1 MIRNRVREIRKSRGL
16 TLEKLAELTGISVS
30 QLSRIEKHD
39 RGWSVTSFPKIAEA
53 LNVDVGELLD
63 ASNAWQDVPLLGSFG
78 QTVWARFKSAGKS
91 TPTVRMPSAIGN
103 VLAVS
108 ITGPILYPRYTEGDV
123 LAVMED
129 SVDPK
134 DWIGRECLIS
144 TDTHYF
150 AIKHVQPGLK
160 PGHFTLLSHNEPPV
174 INRAVVTCRPVVFVS
189 RA

>member
-1 MIRNRVREIRKSRGL
+1 MIRNRVRDVRKSRGL

-53 LNVDVGELLD
+53 LNVEVGELLD

-78 QTVWARFKSAGKS
+78 QNVWMRFKSAGKS

-103 VLAVS
+103 VIAVS
-108 ITGPILYPRYTEGDV
+108 IIGPALYPRYTEGDV
-123 LAVMED
+123 LAVAED
-129 SVDPK
+129 PVDPTECY
-134 DWIGRECLIS
+134 GRECLIS
-144 TDTHYF
+144 TDTSYF
-150 AIKHVQPGLK
+150 AIKTVQPGIQ
-160 PGHFTLLSHNEPPV
+160 PGHLTLLSHNEPPV
-174 INRAVVTCRPVVFVS
+174 INRAVTTCRPVVFVS